1 MQRSRASTLLVILA
15 YVGFVSLGLPDG
27 LLGVATPSIRATF
40 ALAPEDI
47 GGLLISFTAGYLLSS
62 FNSGLVVSRLGVGVL
77 LALSCLLTAVSLL
90 GYALASAWWMMLG
103 FAVLSG
109 LGAGA
114 IDAGLNT
121 WVATH
126 FTARTVNWLHA
137 FYGVGA
143 ATGPLVM
150 TAVLAAGRPWRSGYA
165 IVGVGQLVLAGGFA
179 WTRQRWVAPS
189 TTSAVESA
197 AYAES
202 ARAPSV
208 LAAAPA
214 PSGSI
219 ETLRLPA
226 VWIGAAVFF
235 VYTGTEATAG
245 VWSYS
250 VLTQAR
256 GVPAAT
262 AGFWVS
268 LFWIGLTLGR
278 FVFGFVAEHAR
289 MVTLL
294 RASLVAIALGTAL
307 FALNLGAV
315 ATVVGLT
322 TSGFAMAP
330 IFPSLIAMTPAR
342 LGARHT
348 GNAVGFQIAAA
359 ILGAA
364 ALPSLVG
371 VLVGRFGLE
380 AVGWSLLAAA
390 LGLITLHE
398 VLQRGVGQAAH
409 PIG

>member
-1 MQRSRASTLLVILA
+1 MQRPRASTLLVILA
-15 YVGFVSLGLPDG
+15 YVGFGSLGLPDG

-62 FNSGLVVSRLGVGVL
+62 FNCGSVVARLGVGVL

-150 TAVLAAGRPWRSGYA
+150 TAVLAAGRSWRSGYA

-179 WTRQRWVAPS
+179 WTRQRWLAPS
-189 TTSAVESA
+189 TAPSAVESA

-208 LAAAPA
+208 LAAA
-214 PSGSI
+214 SGSI

-226 VWIGAAVFF
+226 VWLGVAVFF

-278 FVFGFVAEHAR
+278 FGFGFVAGHAR

-294 RASLVAIALGTAL
+294 RASLVAIALGTSL

-348 GNAVGFQIAAA
+348 GNAVGFQVAAA

-364 ALPSLVG
+364 WLPSLVG

-380 AVGWSLLAAA
+380 AVGWSLVAAA

-398 VLQRGVGQAAH
+398 VLQRGVGRAPQ

>member
-15 YVGFVSLGLPDG
+15 YAGFVSLGLPDG

-77 LALSCLLTAVSLL
+77 LAVSCLLTAVSLL

-165 IVGVGQLVLAGGFA
+165 IVGVGQLVLAAGFA
-179 WTRQRWVAPS
+179 WTQQRWLAPS
-189 TTSAVESA
+189 TTPSAVESA

-208 LAAAPA
+208 LAAAP
-214 PSGSI
+214 SGSI

-226 VWIGAAVFF
+226 VWLGVVVFF

-256 GVPAAT
+256 GVPAAR

-294 RASLVAIALGTAL
+294 RASLVAIAFGTSL
-307 FALNLGAV
+307 FALNLGAI

-322 TSGFAMAP
+322 TSGVAMAP

-348 GNAVGFQIAAA
+348 GNAVGFQVAAA

-364 ALPSLVG
+364 GLPSLVG
-371 VLVGRFGLE
+371 LLVGRFGLE
-380 AVGWSLLAAA
+380 AVGWSLLVAA

-398 VLQRGVGQAAH
+398 VLQRGVGQAAQ

>member
-1 MQRSRASTLLVILA
+1 
-15 YVGFVSLGLPDG
+15 
-27 LLGVATPSIRATF
+27 
-40 ALAPEDI
+40 
-47 GGLLISFTAGYLLSS
+47 
-62 FNSGLVVSRLGVGVL
+62 
-77 LALSCLLTAVSLL
+77 
-90 GYALASAWWMMLG
+90 
-103 FAVLSG
+103 
-109 LGAGA
+109 
-114 IDAGLNT
+114 
-121 WVATH
+121 
-126 FTARTVNWLHA
+126 
-137 FYGVGA
+137 
-143 ATGPLVM
+143 M

-179 WTRQRWVAPS
+179 WTRQRWLAPS
-189 TTSAVESA
+189 TAPGAVESA
-197 AYAES
+197 AYTES
-202 ARAPSV
+202 ARTPSV
-208 LAAAPA
+208 LAAAA
-214 PSGSI
+214 PSRSI

-226 VWIGAAVFF
+226 VWLGVAVFF

-245 VWSYS
+245 VWAYS

-294 RASLVAIALGTAL
+294 RASLVAIALL

-348 GNAVGFQIAAA
+348 GNAVGFQVAAA

-364 ALPSLVG
+364 WFPSLVG

-380 AVGWSLLAAA
+380 GVGWSLLAGA

-398 VLQRGVGQAAH
+398 VLQRALGRSVS
-409 PIG
+409 

>member
-1 MQRSRASTLLVILA
+1 MRRSRASTLLVILA

-27 LLGVATPSIRATF
+27 LLGVATPSIRVTF

-47 GGLLISFTAGYLLSS
+47 GGLLVSFTAGYLLSS
-62 FNSGLVVSRLGVGVL
+62 FNTGLIVSRLGVGVL
-77 LALSCLLTAVSLL
+77 LALSCLLTAVSLV

-179 WTRQRWVAPS
+179 WTRQRWLAPS
-189 TTSAVESA
+189 AVPSAVESA

-208 LAAAPA
+208 LAAAAA
-214 PSGSI
+214 PSSI

-226 VWIGAAVFF
+226 VWLGIAVFF

-256 GVPAAT
+256 GVPVAT

-294 RASLVAIALGTAL
+294 RASLIAIALGSSL
-307 FALNLGAV
+307 FALNLGAF

-348 GNAVGFQIAAA
+348 GNAVGFQVAAA

-364 ALPSLVG
+364 GLPSLVG

-380 AVGWSLLAAA
+380 AVGWSVLAAA

-398 VLQRGVGQAAH
+398 VLQRGVGQAAQG
-409 PIG
+409 IG

>member
-1 MQRSRASTLLVILA
+1 MRRSRASTLLVILA

-27 LLGVATPSIRATF
+27 LLGVSTPSIRATF
-40 ALAPEDI
+40 ALAPQD
-47 GGLLISFTAGYLLSS
+47 
-62 FNSGLVVSRLGVGVL
+62 
-77 LALSCLLTAVSLL
+77 
-90 GYALASAWWMMLG
+90 
-103 FAVLSG
+103 
-109 LGAGA
+109 
-114 IDAGLNT
+114 
-121 WVATH
+121 
-126 FTARTVNWLHA
+126 
-137 FYGVGA
+137 
-143 ATGPLVM
+143 
-150 TAVLAAGRPWRSGYA
+150 
-165 IVGVGQLVLAGGFA
+165 
-179 WTRQRWVAPS
+179 
-189 TTSAVESA
+189 
-197 AYAES
+197 
-202 ARAPSV
+202 
-208 LAAAPA
+208 
-214 PSGSI
+214 
-219 ETLRLPA
+219 
-226 VWIGAAVFF
+226 
-235 VYTGTEATAG
+235 YTGTEATAG

-278 FVFGFVAEHAR
+278 FGFVAEHAP

-348 GNAVGFQIAAA
+348 GNAVGFQVAAA

-364 ALPSLVG
+364 WLPSLVG

-398 VLQRGVGQAAH
+398 VLQRSVGQAAQ

>member
-15 YVGFVSLGLPDG
+15 YAGFVSLGLPDG

-90 GYALASAWWMMLG
+90 GYARASAWWMMLG

-150 TAVLAAGRPWRSGYA
+150 TAVLAAGRPWRSGYT

-179 WTRQRWVAPS
+179 WTQQRWLAPS
-189 TTSAVESA
+189 TTPSAVESA

-208 LAAAPA
+208 LAAAP
-214 PSGSI
+214 SGSI

-226 VWIGAAVFF
+226 VWLGVVVFF

-294 RASLVAIALGTAL
+294 RASLVAIAFGTSL
-307 FALNLGAV
+307 FALNLGAI

-322 TSGFAMAP
+322 TSGVAMAP

-342 LGARHT
+342 LGAGHT
-348 GNAVGFQIAAA
+348 SNAVGFQVAAA

-364 ALPSLVG
+364 GLPSLVG
-371 VLVGRFGLE
+371 LLVGRFGLE
-380 AVGWSLLAAA
+380 AVGWSLLVAA

-398 VLQRGVGQAAH
+398 VLQRGVGQAAQ